1 MNTDAPRPNISPSS
15 PNAGAMSAAIAR
27 HHQRVDSISPP
38 AASSSSIH
46 QQESSSLKSS
56 SLEKDTTKCAPR
68 SRSSSTSSSHGS
80 AVSVPSRIG
89 ALLSTSSTGAKK
101 DEEKTLTQPADQ
113 EDVLETENAP
123 SSSVPPCTNANEM
136 LPSPS
141 SSSSSSSLASSGAGT
156 GATAAMA
163 ATILAPRKRE
173 LHYFS
178 DQYRG
183 WLNLLLDDISDSET
197 DNDDD
202 DEMDA
207 EQEQQQRIYIRRCS
221 YHSSHETEHTVQ
233 GQ

>member
-46 QQESSSLKSS
+46 QQESSSLKTS

-80 AVSVPSRIG
+80 AASVPSRIG
-89 ALLSTSSTGAKK
+89 ALPSTSSTGTKK
-101 DEEKTLTQPADQ
+101 DEEKTLTQPDDK
-113 EDVLETENAP
+113 EDVPETENAP
-123 SSSVPPCTNANEM
+123 SSSVPPCTHANEM
-136 LPSPS
+136 LT

-156 GATAAMA
+156 GATA